1 MPVLR
6 NADIKLIMSLST
18 HKHVWLEEGAAERVY
33 VEAIAGGMPATGVS
47 QDVETGKL
55 ESTIHSLPIP
65 GLSVLT
71 MM

>member
-1 MPVLR
+1 MYGLKR
-6 NADIKLIMSLST
+6 ELQRGYT
-18 HKHVWLEEGAAERVY
+18 F
-33 VEAIAGGMPATGVS
+33 EAIAGGMPATGVS